1 MTNTFLS
8 LGLSTE
14 RDISNHFNVLRVN
27 AEQDFSQG
35 KINAGQR
42 DIKVLELKKEALQ
55 AIVAVHSGKGT
66 GASSLKVPL
75 GRIPPAGPGP
85 VLNMWNPGLS
95 PAQIQS
101 ILNNLPRLVG
111 SRDDMVFESEP
122 TFVPEQTFGEIT
134 AFRVWRICNK
144 TGLLTSSFKI
154 EHTWHP
160 QKVLEAHA
168 KPLPHDS
175 SDWSEKVGIH
185 AWKSVFEVAE
195 YAKGFLVDP
204 YGQYGN
210 DIHGAVIGR
219 VHLWGEVIEH
229 ERGYRAEFAKIIS
242 IDDCVGQDGK
252 WDGQELER
260 LQGLYFPK
268 EGQEI
273 TKYSAKSKKDR
284 TD

>member
-8 LGLSTE
+8 LGLATE

-55 AIVAVHSGKGT
+55 AIMAVHSGKGT

-75 GRIPPAGPGP
+75 GRIPPAGPIWP
-85 VLNMWNPGLS
+85 VFS
-95 PAQIQS
+95 PAVTTAQMRAMVNALGRYS
-101 ILNNLPRLVG
+101 V
-111 SRDDMVFESEP
+111 DDMVALPKPSFA
-122 TFVPEQTFGEIT
+122 PEQTFGEIT
-134 AFRVWRICNK
+134 AFRVWRICSK
-144 TGLLTSSFKI
+144 TGLLVSSFKT

-168 KPLPHDS
+168 KPNPHDS
-175 SDWSEKVGIH
+175 SGWSEKVGIH

-195 YAKGFLVDP
+195 YTKGFLDDS

-210 DIHGAVIGR
+210 GIHGAVIGR

-273 TKYSAKSKKDR
+273 PKYSAKSKKDR